1 MVPDSDSPPNESV
14 SDQHEYGSHRVKRKE
29 AVMLLTPPSGPP
41 SSDGRFTITIEE
53 LLGSPPSSGAKGCR
67 VAEDSGQYT
76 TEPVSHLNRSS
87 SPSLMCIIDAKG
99 GKMRIHIP

>member
-1 MVPDSDSPPNESV
+1 MVPDSDSPANEIV
-14 SDQHEYGSHRVKRKE
+14 SDQHECGSDRIKKQE
-29 AVMLLTPPSGPP
+29 AVMLLTPAEQL

-67 VAEDSGQYT
+67 VAEDSGQYI

-87 SPSLMCIIDAKG
+87 
-99 GKMRIHIP
+99 R